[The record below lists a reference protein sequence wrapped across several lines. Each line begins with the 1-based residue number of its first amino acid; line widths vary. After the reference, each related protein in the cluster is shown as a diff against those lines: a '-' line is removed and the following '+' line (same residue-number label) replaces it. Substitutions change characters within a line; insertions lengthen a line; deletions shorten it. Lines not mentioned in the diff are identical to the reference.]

1 MTTHRLTSS
10 QLVPRPRD
18 EVFAFFAQP
27 GNLARITPPDL
38 GFDIRSSDMAMRAG
52 LGIEYRIR
60 PLLGIPITW
69 RTRIERYDPP
79 DGFVDV
85 QESGPYRRW
94 EHRHT
99 FLDDPAGT
107 LVRDEVTYEL
117 PLGRL
122 GDLAHDRLVRPRLEA
137 IFRHRGRVVASILG
151 AVDHRAE
158 PSTVAIAG
166 GTGFVGGAIAGELHA
181 RGHRVRVLSHRAD
194 ATRGSLP
201 DEVELRTADVRHPAG
216 LSGALEGADVLVI
229 ALAFPNLPIE
239 APRHGH
245 TFMEVDAAGTERLVA
260 AARDAGVRR
269 LVYVSGAGA
278 APDARRHW
286 FRAKWRAEEAVR
298 GSGMTWTIVRPTW
311 VYGPRDRSLNR
322 FVGFGRRLP
331 VVPMTSRGHQLLAP
345 VFVEDV
351 ARLVADSLDDR
362 AADDQVFELG
372 GPETLRMRDII
383 ATALRVAGL
392 RRPIVPGPTPLLKLA
407 TLPLTLLP
415 SPPLT
420 PDAIDFI
427 DQPATVDPAP
437 LQARMPRRLTP
448 LEEGLRSYLAPDAG
462 LAEIRFGRAA

>member
-1 MTTHRLTSS
+1 MPTHRLTSS

-18 EVFAFFAQP
+18 EVFAFFSRPA
-27 GNLARITPPDL
+27 NLARITPPDM
-38 GFDIRSSDMAMRAG
+38 GFDIRSSDMGMRAG

-60 PLLGIPITW
+60 PLLGIPVTW

-79 DGFVDV
+79 EGFVDV
-85 QESGPYRRW
+85 QEAGPYRRW

-107 LVRDEVTYEL
+107 LVQDEVTYEL
-117 PLGRL
+117 PLGPI
-122 GDLAHDRLVRPRLEA
+122 GDLAHDPIVRPRLET
-137 IFRHRGRVVASILG
+137 IFG
-151 AVDHRAE
+151 HRAR
-158 PSTVAIAG
+158 TVAGVLRAADRHAEARTIAVAG

-181 RGHRVRVLSHRAD
+181 RGHRVRVLSHRPD
-194 ATRGSLP
+194 ASHGPLP
-201 DEVELRTADVRHPAG
+201 DEVELRAADVRRPAR
-216 LSGALEGADVLVI
+216 LPEALEGADVLVI

-245 TFMEVDAAGTERLVA
+245 TFMEVDAAGTERLVS

-269 LVYVSGAGA
+269 VVYVSGAGA
-278 APDARRHW
+278 APDAERHW

-322 FVGFGRRLP
+322 FVGFARRLP
-331 VVPMTSRGHQLLAP
+331 VVPMTNRGRQLLAP
-345 VFVEDV
+345 VFVDDV

-372 GPETLRMRDII
+372 GPETLPMRDII

-407 TLPLTLLP
+407 TLPLTLL
-415 SPPLT
+415 SRPPLT

-427 DQPATVDPAP
+427 DQPATVDLAP
-437 LQARMPRRLTP
+437 LLARMPRRLTP
-448 LEEGLRSYLAPDAG
+448 LEEGLRSYLAPGAG
-462 LAEIRFGRAA
+462 PATIRFGRVA